1 MGTPTVPVVMHWFV
15 PFIVTAPTTGLFE
28 GRGNRDF
35 ATAVP
40 LALQLDPL
48 GTGLLRTEVYG
59 YGSFDPTNDLDFFK
73 FSAQAG
79 DRVAVNV
86 DPIGTSDSFVHR
98 SAWLMPNGNTIAS
111 DTQSGPGNT
120 AFISNGALTTTG
132 EYFVRVTRGG
142 GTTGSYRVRVDP
154 LSRRSDGVRSAI
166 QQRYHKWSQSVDLC
180 GSGHK

>member
-1 MGTPTVPVVMHWFV
+1 M
-15 PFIVTAPTTGLFE
+15 TAPITGVFE

-86 DPIGTSDSFVHR
+86 DPIGTSDSFVP
-98 SAWLMPNGNTIAS
+98 SVSLVDANGNTIAS
-111 DTQSGPGNT
+111 DTQSVL
-120 AFISNGALTTTG
+120 A
-132 EYFVRVTRGG
+132 TR
-142 GTTGSYRVRVDP
+142 P
-154 LSRRSDGVRSAI
+154 LSATER
-166 QQRYHKWSQSVDLC
+166 
-180 GSGHK
+180 